1 MKDRVIN
8 ITTKLGRT
16 IAIASTI
23 MVAAMSFTGTTTY
36 AASFDMG
43 GAIYSEDYITE
54 NENTDNYGGAIYWGN
69 NNNEIAISHERGG
82 AIYSENIN
90 RETDISN
97 DWGGAI
103 YSENQ
108 QTEKLLSE

>member
-16 IAIASTI
+16 IAIVSTI
-23 MVAAMSFTGTTTY
+23 MVAAVPFTGVTTY
-36 AASFDMG
+36 ASSFDMG
-43 GAIYSEDYITE
+43 GAIYLENHITE
-54 NENTDNYGGAIYWGN
+54 KENTDN
-69 NNNEIAISHERGG
+69 HGG
-82 AIYSENIN
+82 AIYSENTN

-103 YSENQ
+103 YSENYM
-108 QTEKLLSE
+108 TEAENANDYGGAIYSLAY